1 MVFKAAI
8 IKLDKEELF
17 VIFDYITHIS
27 EEELDE
33 FIEVAKEIGGK
44 HGVEPGRKADKR
56 GQGKGHKRGHRKGH
70 AEGRYQ
76 RQTSCSDKAPK

>member
-1 MVFKAAI
+1 LAELVSQRYLVPLSGLAMRYAVLSVISKLKVVFKAAI

-33 FIEVAKEIGGK
+33 FIEVAKEIGGENM
-44 HGVEPGRKADKR
+44 V
-56 GQGKGHKRGHRKGH
+56 
-70 AEGRYQ
+70 
-76 RQTSCSDKAPK
+76 